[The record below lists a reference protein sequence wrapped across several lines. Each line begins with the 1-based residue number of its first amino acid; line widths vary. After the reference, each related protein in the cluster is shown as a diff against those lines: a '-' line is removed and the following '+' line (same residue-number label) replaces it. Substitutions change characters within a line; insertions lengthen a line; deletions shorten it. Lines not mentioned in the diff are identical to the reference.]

1 MNPQKKMKL
10 TILNNNTMKKI
21 IFLIMISFIS
31 LKSMAGDG
39 DKFFNISG
47 GWQWKNTVNAVVG
60 LEFEGKYH
68 NAYELYIDL
77 ATAYDKCP
85 VCNKVCSDSFWSYKT
100 FGIGVAYKPTIS
112 RGKNSNLRWRFGAD
126 LGANRKGFQAS
137 IDIGLEYSY
146 SFRNGMQVFVMQKN
160 DFVFWTR
167 DHFRNGLLV
176 QSPNQKIPDRKT
188 KCVIKILLSIIGV
201 ISSCTKH
208 EDIIDTSLQPG
219 SILCSDGSIVHPSLF
234 SPSEKEAIGV
244 VFWCNDGNNPNIKE
258 TAYAVSLEDLEENP
272 LIDTDE
278 DIANVSED
286 ENSFDGAANTAA
298 IMNFAIKD
306 SLAYPAAQ
314 KAIEYAPKGV
324 TGWFIGS
331 IAQNKAISNNLEK
344 VYSSFSIIGGT
355 HFDGWYWS
363 STEDG
368 AGKDTPKVFALISS
382 LTKGRATSTSKRNS
396 FKIRPI
402 IAIR

>member
-1 MNPQKKMKL
+1 
-10 TILNNNTMKKI
+10 MKKI
-21 IFLIMISFIS
+21 
-31 LKSMAGDG
+31 
-39 DKFFNISG
+39 
-47 GWQWKNTVNAVVG
+47 
-60 LEFEGKYH
+60 
-68 NAYELYIDL
+68 YI
-77 ATAYDKCP
+77 
-85 VCNKVCSDSFWSYKT
+85 
-100 FGIGVAYKPTIS
+100 
-112 RGKNSNLRWRFGAD
+112 
-126 LGANRKGFQAS
+126 
-137 IDIGLEYSY
+137 
-146 SFRNGMQVFVMQKN
+146 
-160 DFVFWTR
+160 
-167 DHFRNGLLV
+167 
-176 QSPNQKIPDRKT
+176 
-188 KCVIKILLSIIGV
+188 ILLSIIGV

-234 SPSEKEAIGV
+234 SPNEKEAIGV
-244 VFWCNDGNNPNIKE
+244 VFWCNDGNNPDIKE

-286 ENSFDGAANTAA
+286 ENSFDGAANTA
-298 IMNFAIKD
+298 
-306 SLAYPAAQ
+306 
-314 KAIEYAPKGV
+314 KGV
-324 TGWFIGS
+324 TGWFICS

>member
-1 MNPQKKMKL
+1 MKR
-10 TILNNNTMKKI
+10 IA
-21 IFLIMISFIS
+21 FLVITLFFS

-100 FGIGVAYKPTIS
+100 FGIGAAYKPTIS

-176 QSPNQKIPDRKT
+176 GVK
-188 KCVIKILLSIIGV
+188 LSIIGV

-234 SPSEKEAIGV
+234 SPNEKEAIGV
-244 VFWCNDGNNPNIKE
+244 VFWCNDGNNPDIKE

>member
-1 MNPQKKMKL
+1 
-10 TILNNNTMKKI
+10 MKKI
-21 IFLIMISFIS
+21 
-31 LKSMAGDG
+31 
-39 DKFFNISG
+39 
-47 GWQWKNTVNAVVG
+47 
-60 LEFEGKYH
+60 
-68 NAYELYIDL
+68 YI
-77 ATAYDKCP
+77 
-85 VCNKVCSDSFWSYKT
+85 
-100 FGIGVAYKPTIS
+100 
-112 RGKNSNLRWRFGAD
+112 
-126 LGANRKGFQAS
+126 
-137 IDIGLEYSY
+137 
-146 SFRNGMQVFVMQKN
+146 
-160 DFVFWTR
+160 
-167 DHFRNGLLV
+167 
-176 QSPNQKIPDRKT
+176 
-188 KCVIKILLSIIGV
+188 ILLSIIGV
-201 ISSCTKH
+201 ISSCAKH

-234 SPSEKEAIGV
+234 SPNEKEAIGV

>member
-1 MNPQKKMKL
+1 
-10 TILNNNTMKKI
+10 MKKI
-21 IFLIMISFIS
+21 
-31 LKSMAGDG
+31 
-39 DKFFNISG
+39 
-47 GWQWKNTVNAVVG
+47 
-60 LEFEGKYH
+60 
-68 NAYELYIDL
+68 YI
-77 ATAYDKCP
+77 
-85 VCNKVCSDSFWSYKT
+85 
-100 FGIGVAYKPTIS
+100 
-112 RGKNSNLRWRFGAD
+112 
-126 LGANRKGFQAS
+126 
-137 IDIGLEYSY
+137 
-146 SFRNGMQVFVMQKN
+146 
-160 DFVFWTR
+160 
-167 DHFRNGLLV
+167 
-176 QSPNQKIPDRKT
+176 
-188 KCVIKILLSIIGV
+188 ILLSIIGV

-234 SPSEKEAIGV
+234 SPNEKEAIGV
-244 VFWCNDGNNPNIKE
+244 VFWCNDGNNPDIKE

-355 HFDGWYWS
+355 HFDGCWYWS

>member
-1 MNPQKKMKL
+1 
-10 TILNNNTMKKI
+10 MKKI
-21 IFLIMISFIS
+21 
-31 LKSMAGDG
+31 
-39 DKFFNISG
+39 
-47 GWQWKNTVNAVVG
+47 
-60 LEFEGKYH
+60 
-68 NAYELYIDL
+68 YI
-77 ATAYDKCP
+77 
-85 VCNKVCSDSFWSYKT
+85 
-100 FGIGVAYKPTIS
+100 
-112 RGKNSNLRWRFGAD
+112 
-126 LGANRKGFQAS
+126 
-137 IDIGLEYSY
+137 
-146 SFRNGMQVFVMQKN
+146 
-160 DFVFWTR
+160 
-167 DHFRNGLLV
+167 
-176 QSPNQKIPDRKT
+176 
-188 KCVIKILLSIIGV
+188 ILLSIIGV

-324 TGWFIGS
+324 TC
-331 IAQNKAISNNLEK
+331 LL
-344 VYSSFSIIGGT
+344 Y
-355 HFDGWYWS
+355 
-363 STEDG
+363 
-368 AGKDTPKVFALISS
+368 
-382 LTKGRATSTSKRNS
+382 TSRCV
-396 FKIRPI
+396 
-402 IAIR
+402 